1 MQQKMLK
8 QNSANY
14 KKTRR
19 GIRRKDRSETMN
31 DYVKGQIDLIKYIQ
45 SECKAIQMEAN
56 GIDIV
61 LDMIN
66 FINELEPIPKQY
78 TNK

>member
-1 MQQKMLK
+1 MPNQTPLGSRKSK
-8 QNSANY
+8 PGS
-14 KKTRR
+14 RR
-19 GIRRKDRSETMN
+19 RNRSTTMN
-31 DYVKGQIDLIKYIQ
+31 DYVKGQVDLIKYIQ
-45 SECKAIQMEAN
+45 MECKAIQLEAN

-78 TNK
+78 SNK

>member
-1 MQQKMLK
+1 MPNQTPLGSRKSK
-8 QNSANY
+8 PGS
-14 KKTRR
+14 RR
-19 GIRRKDRSETMN
+19 RNRSTTMN
-31 DYVKGQIDLIKYIQ
+31 DYVKGQVDLIKYIQ
-45 SECKAIQMEAN
+45 MECKAIQLEAN

>member
-1 MQQKMLK
+1 MQNQNPLNSKK
-8 QNSANY
+8 QVPRN
-14 KKTRR
+14 
-19 GIRRKDRSETMN
+19 RRKNRNETMN

-45 SECKAIQMEAN
+45 SECKAIQMESN

-66 FINELEPIPKQY
+66 FINELEPIPKYQN
-78 TNK
+78 NK

>member
-1 MQQKMLK
+1 
-8 QNSANY
+8 
-14 KKTRR
+14 
-19 GIRRKDRSETMN
+19 MN
-31 DYVKGQIDLIKYIQ
+31 DYVKGQVDLIKFIQ
-45 SECKAIQMEAN
+45 MECKAIQMEAN

-78 TNK
+78 SNKKVGRF

>member
-1 MQQKMLK
+1 MPNQTPLGSRKSK
-8 QNSANY
+8 PGS
-14 KKTRR
+14 RR
-19 GIRRKDRSETMN
+19 RNRSTTMN
-31 DYVKGQIDLIKYIQ
+31 DYVKGQVDLIKYIQ
-45 SECKAIQMEAN
+45 MECKAIQLESN